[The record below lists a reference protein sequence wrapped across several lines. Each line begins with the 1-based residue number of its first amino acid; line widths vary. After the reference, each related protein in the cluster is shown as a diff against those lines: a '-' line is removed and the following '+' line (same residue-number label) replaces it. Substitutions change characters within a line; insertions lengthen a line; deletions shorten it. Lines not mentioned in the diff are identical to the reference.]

1 METNKT
7 VFVSHIVN
15 DILPLSK
22 FSDEEKKYIAD
33 VAWYG
38 YTSGKLDALNPD
50 DKSCIFNWKDT
61 KK

>member
-1 METNKT
+1 MNINKT
-7 VFVSHIVN
+7 VFVSHIIS

-38 YTSGKLDALNPD
+38 YTSGKLDALNTD
-50 DKSCIFNWKDT
+50 EKSCIYNWKDT